1 MADTGERRPAGEL
14 EESVLAVLWTAG
26 RPQTAAEIRRAL
38 DETLARTTVA
48 TVLARLTEKGTVGR
62 QDAGRGFAYFPVQ
75 DAHGLTA
82 HRMHRV
88 LDQDDDRESVL
99 ARFVDQL
106 APEDER
112 LLRGLLGSGEHP

>member
-14 EESVLAVLWTAG
+14 EVSVLAVLWAAE

-38 DETLARTTVA
+38 GETLARTTVA

-82 HRMHRV
+82 RRMHRV
-88 LDQDDDRESVL
+88 LDQDSDRESVL

-106 APEDER
+106 GPQDER
-112 LLRGLLGSGEHP
+112 LLRDLLGSGEHQ